1 VDLKYVT
8 SAQALEVTYEQEI
21 RRFVVTLSSEQLEIK
36 FDALSLAPARK
47 VWTVG
52 WNTSVVLVG
61 NTHETETHIS
71 LVTPSLRLRL

>member
-21 RRFVVTLSSEQLEIK
+21 RRFVVTLSSKQLEIT
-36 FDALSLAPARK
+36 FDALSLAPARE

-61 NTHETETHIS
+61 NTDETETHIS
-71 LVTPSLRLRL
+71 LVTPSLRLHL